1 MLVILLF
8 DIRNP
13 INTIV
18 MRKASVFISIL
29 VLLAFPGCQSRNL
42 VVQNTEVLW
51 QQVDSLSKLNLPRSQ
66 IEVLDNIREIS
77 IDNKNTVDY
86 IKAVVV
92 RAALADQIEEEALT
106 RQIEQLEKEV
116 DGLWSPAKQMVHSI
130 LGDLYQTYYNQNRWR
145 LLEKGDISSGSE
157 DLREMG
163 ASEISARAVEHYLL
177 SLDEKELLAS
187 EASENYLSLLL
198 NGDKNLI

>member
-1 MLVILLF
+1 MPVMLVILLF

-92 RAALADQIEEEALT
+92 RAALADQIRSEERRVGQECT
-106 RQIEQLEKEV
+106 
-116 DGLWSPAKQMVHSI
+116 
-130 LGDLYQTYYNQNRWR
+130 
-145 LLEKGDISSGSE
+145 
-157 DLREMG
+157 
-163 ASEISARAVEHYLL
+163 AR
-177 SLDEKELLAS
+177 
-187 EASENYLSLLL
+187 
-198 NGDKNLI
+198 